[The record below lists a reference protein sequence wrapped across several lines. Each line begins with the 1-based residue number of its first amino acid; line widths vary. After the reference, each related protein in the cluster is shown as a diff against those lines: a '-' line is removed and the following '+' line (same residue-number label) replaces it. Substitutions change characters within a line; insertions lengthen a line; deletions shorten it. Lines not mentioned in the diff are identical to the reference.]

1 MNLLRL
7 ICDGLIAMAEPYAEP
22 RKYAYPKP
30 NGFKS
35 DNKKLKGDAFAVGND
50 LSKRSK
56 NVYSRD

>member
-1 MNLLRL
+1 MKLLRL
-7 ICDGLIAMAEPYAEP
+7 IGDGLIAMTESTTDP

-30 NGFKS
+30 NGFKN